1 MKGLKEGGILLE
13 RSCVLHCEDLRHEGV
28 KRGGYS
34 VREKLCTSL

>member
-1 MKGLKEGGILLE
+1 MREAVYFTV
-13 RSCVLHCEDLRHEGV
+13 RMRHEGV